1 MKASLAASTQICM
14 GQQKLIQ
21 MLQASP
27 GSSALDAEELFA
39 GPLGVR
45 TPPHFSPSPRR
56 RASTAFDRRAEE
68 KAEALAAAAIA
79 LAKGRRGGEGRDGR
93 DREGL
98 EEKFGSG
105 GEGGGRGSG
114 GADSDAAATA
124 AAVVTAPEAESLRKS
139 RSWSPAL
146 IPEHHDTA
154 SVSARRAFA
163 MRAAAVASEAAVRE
177 GLGAAGL
184 EGDGGGSGR
193 RSGSNARGSS
203 RGPGLQRMGSLD
215 DDLIS
220 HSSLRREYDETFLN
234 QPLRGEHC
242 QWEGGFEG
250 EGGDLRENVG
260 GVAADQGRP
269 R

>member
-27 GSSALDAEELFA
+27 GSSALDAEELLV

-45 TPPHFSPSPRR
+45 TPPSFSPSQRR

-93 DREGL
+93 DRERL
-98 EEKFGSG
+98 EEKMSSG
-105 GEGGGRGSG
+105 GEGGGKDSG
-114 GADSDAAATA
+114 GVDSDAAAA
-124 AAVVTAPEAESLRKS
+124 EAVVTAPEVESLRKS

-146 IPEHHDTA
+146 IPEHRDTT

-163 MRAAAVASEAAVRE
+163 MRAAAIASEAAVRE
-177 GLGAAGL
+177 GLGAADL
-184 EGDGGGSGR
+184 EGDEGGSSR
-193 RSGSNARGSS
+193 RSGSSAQESS
-203 RGPGLQRMGSLD
+203 RGPGLRRMGSLD

-234 QPLRGEHC
+234 QPLRGEHY
-242 QWEGGFEG
+242 QWEGGFDG
-250 EGGDLRENVG
+250 EVGDFGEDMG
-260 GVAADQGRP
+260 GVAADQGRA